1 MAKKVLV
8 ITTSLRR
15 GGNSETLADEF
26 IRGASDAG
34 NDVEKIALG
43 DYELEFCKGCL
54 ACQKT
59 EKCVIND
66 GAAEII
72 EKMKNADVIAFATP
86 IYYYEMSG
94 QMKTLLDRANPLFPS
109 EYRFRDIYLF
119 SAAADE
125 SEDADA
131 RALCG
136 LQGWI
141 ECFEKAELKGSVLAA
156 GADSVGSVKGNPA
169 LERAYE
175 MGRAVK

>member
-1 MAKKVLV
+1 MSKKVLV
-8 ITTSLRR
+8 IATSLRR
-15 GGNSETLADEF
+15 GGNSEMLADDF
-26 IRGASDAG
+26 MRGAKDAG
-34 NDVEKIALG
+34 NEVEKIFLG
-43 DYELEFCKGCL
+43 DYELKFCKGCL

-59 EKCVIND
+59 GKCVIKD

-72 EKMKNADVIAFATP
+72 GKMKDADVIAFATP

-94 QMKTLLDRANPLFPS
+94 QMKTLLDRANPLFGS
-109 EYRFRDIYLF
+109 DYRFRDIYLF
-119 SAAADE
+119 SAAADD
-125 SEDADA
+125 SEDADE

-156 GADSVGSVKGNPA
+156 GAQNVGDAKGNPA
-169 LERAYE
+169 LERAYG